1 MMKRTYLSMFL
12 AALLLALAVPAFA
25 EDVPTLRASVSFS
38 THQEAFTVAMAKG
51 PEFKDLGVWL
61 EPVVEREKFDLYE
74 NGKKVARLNLII
86 SKGGSETS
94 ALFAQNHLD
103 LALNSTPAML
113 AAIDRGTKIK
123 ILAPLQAD
131 GIAMATRTD
140 IDVKGWDAFQDY
152 VKKSKKPVTV
162 GYHSLTSA
170 PKIIFESAMS
180 HNGLKTTGNA
190 NATKE
195 EADILMV
202 DIKSMSNVIPSF
214 IAKQIEF
221 AVVNTPTSEVIEAK
235 KQGHIVLQMKELP
248 PKGEWESFPC
258 CCVAG
263 SDAIVKAHPEAVAA
277 YVKLI
282 TESSKWCMANKLE
295 AAKVTSEWYGLD
307 ADIIAK
313 ADIEFST
320 KVTPTWLNNA
330 ERYPEMLNQLGQL
343 TGALKGKKLA
353 DVYDLVFDFQFTE
366 VEK

>member
-140 IDVKGWDAFQDY
+140 IDVKGWDAFQEY

-180 HNGLKTTGNA
+180 HNGLKTTCNA
-190 NATKE
+190 NA
-195 EADILMV
+195 M
-202 DIKSMSNVIPSF
+202 
-214 IAKQIEF
+214 
-221 AVVNTPTSEVIEAK
+221 
-235 KQGHIVLQMKELP
+235 
-248 PKGEWESFPC
+248 
-258 CCVAG
+258 
-263 SDAIVKAHPEAVAA
+263 
-277 YVKLI
+277 
-282 TESSKWCMANKLE
+282 
-295 AAKVTSEWYGLD
+295 
-307 ADIIAK
+307 
-313 ADIEFST
+313 
-320 KVTPTWLNNA
+320 
-330 ERYPEMLNQLGQL
+330 
-343 TGALKGKKLA
+343 
-353 DVYDLVFDFQFTE
+353 
-366 VEK
+366 